1 MIYLYWYIGVGVA
14 VLAVV
19 YGAHRLTKEKESES
33 LRDLLDTVNP
43 DRKKLS
49 YRILNNVVAPVLA
62 AILVVAVWPVA
73 VYMKA
78 KEMLQKKDGTEIE
91 KEREFAVERQHL
103 QERLTVQEVE
113 RREVVTDPLKAVPEL
128 PFGHLNRAWQEFLTG
143 YAAGSELWSFSAQ
156 WQTAWGSK
164 ELRSGYTIVQGGAP
178 GAYFL
183 TVWKDISDEAD
194 GATKQAHAADMPG

>member
-1 MIYLYWYIGVGVA
+1 MIYFFGYLGVGVMVFA
-14 VLAVV
+14 VI
-19 YGAHRLTKEKESES
+19 YGAHRLTNGKESES
-33 LRDLLDTVNP
+33 LRDRLEASAPNH
-43 DRKKLS
+43 KKLS
-49 YRILNNVVAPVLA
+49 YRLLNNVVTPLLA
-62 AILVVAVWPVA
+62 TTLAVVCWPVV
-73 VYMKA
+73 VYVTV
-78 KEMLQKKDGTEIE
+78 KEMRQGTAGTGIE
-91 KEREFAVERQHL
+91 KEREFSVERQHL
-103 QERLTVQEVE
+103 QECLTVQEVE

-156 WQTAWGSK
+156 WQTAWGRK